1 MLVAELIVELVVDE
15 LVEFVEVLVEELI
28 LVELL
33 VVEEVVSTDL
43 VWLEQASKVTNINVD
58 NPKHPTNFIGNFI
71 TKPPIL

>member
-1 MLVAELIVELVVDE
+1 MVDE

-43 VWLEQASKVTNINVD
+43 VWLEQASKLTNMTTD
-58 NPKHPTNFIGNFI
+58 NPK
-71 TKPPIL
+71 